1 MKYYIITEN
10 EGLPSASDFT
20 SRMIARWPG
29 ATVERISNPDRSYA
43 LEFQIPMAHSHVE
56 GLLDR
61 TGSSINIEGD
71 LRELAEFVQWCRALI
86 PPHLRLIFCDEG
98 MNGEVKVTPTMT
110 ATDIVRAFYESGG

>member
-20 SRMIARWPG
+20 SRLAARWPG
-29 ATVERISNPDRSYA
+29 ARVEQISNPTRDYA

-61 TGSSINIEGD
+61 TGSSINFEGD
-71 LRELAEFVQWCRALI
+71 LRDMSEFVQWCRALI
-86 PPHLRLIFCDEG
+86 PPHLSLVFCDEG
-98 MNGEVKVTPTMT
+98 MNGEVKVTAPMT
-110 ATDIVRAFYESGG
+110 ATDILQAFHASGG

>member
-1 MKYYIITEN
+1 MKYYIITEK

-20 SRMIARWPG
+20 SRLVARWPG
-29 ATVERISNPDRSYA
+29 ATVEQIPNPERSYA

-61 TGSSINIEGD
+61 AGSSINFEGD
-71 LRELAEFVQWCRALI
+71 LRDMSEFVQWCRSLI

-98 MNGEVKVTPTMT
+98 MNGEVKVTPPMT
-110 ATDIVRAFYESGG
+110 AADILQAFHASGG